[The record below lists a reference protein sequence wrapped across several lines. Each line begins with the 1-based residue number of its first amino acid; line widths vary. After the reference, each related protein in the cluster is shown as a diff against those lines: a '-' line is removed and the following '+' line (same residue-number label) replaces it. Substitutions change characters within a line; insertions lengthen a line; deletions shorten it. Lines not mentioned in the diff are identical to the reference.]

1 MILAPKKTV
10 TFLLL
15 PGGARRV
22 RQIEI
27 PRYVFFLLPLL
38 LLSSAFLIAAVILDY
53 TAVKKEIPG
62 LADLR
67 RENRHQKE
75 QLTVLA
81 QEIETIGNSL
91 VELRKLD
98 DRLRTMV
105 NLESRENR
113 PPMVGVGGSAPL
125 SSGPSSPNERAH
137 RQWIRSMHQSLSG
150 MKGEIALQEKEKLE
164 LSSLLETQRSML
176 ACTPS
181 IWPTKGWVS
190 SPFGNRTSPFTDE
203 KEFHSGLDIC
213 AKMDSPIVAPA
224 DGVVV
229 EVGADPGY
237 GRTLR
242 ISHGYGLKTR
252 YAHLNKSFVKV
263 GQRVKRGQ
271 EIASVGNSGRTTGPH
286 LHYEVHLNGLPV
298 NPMRYILN

>member
-1 MILAPKKTV
+1 MAPKKKV
-10 TFLLL
+10 TLLLL

-27 PRYVFFLLPLL
+27 PKVVFFLVPLV
-38 LLSSAFLIAAVILDY
+38 LLSSAFFIAAVILDY
-53 TAVKKEIPG
+53 IAVKKEIPR
-62 LADLR
+62 LSDLR
-67 RENRHQKE
+67 RENKHQKE
-75 QLTVLA
+75 QLTILA
-81 QEIETIGNSL
+81 QEIETVGRSL
-91 VELRKLD
+91 EELKKLD

-105 NLESRENR
+105 NLESKEDR
-113 PPMVGVGGSAPL
+113 PQILGIGGSAPL
-125 SSGPSSPNERAH
+125 ANGPSTQNERAH
-137 RQWIRSMHQSLSG
+137 RQWIRTIHQSLSG
-150 MKGEIALQEKEKLE
+150 MKGEISLKTQEKLE
-164 LSSLLETQRSML
+164 LSNLLETQRSVL

-190 SPFGNRTSPFTDE
+190 SNFGGRTSPFTDS

-213 AKMDSPIVAPA
+213 TKIHSPIVAPA

-229 EVGADPGY
+229 EAGSDSGY
-237 GRTLR
+237 GRTLY
-242 ISHGYGLKTR
+242 ISHGYGFKTK
-252 YAHLNKSFVKV
+252 YAHLSKAFVKV